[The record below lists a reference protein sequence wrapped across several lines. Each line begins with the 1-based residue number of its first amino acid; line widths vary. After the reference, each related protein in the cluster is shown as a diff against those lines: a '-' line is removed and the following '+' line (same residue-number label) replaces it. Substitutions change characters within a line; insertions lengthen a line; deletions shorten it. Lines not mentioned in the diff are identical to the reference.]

1 MDKSAPSTRTVS
13 STQTASLAKP
23 LPSVQSV
30 SNIQKDFISNHQKRK
45 RMVIYIRVLIL
56 IVFFALWEFS
66 ARAGILDA
74 FIFSSPTRILS
85 CMLQMTSDGSLFYH
99 TGITIAETIISFL
112 LVTGIGLL
120 VAILLW
126 TKQSLSEIL
135 EPYLVVLNSLPKTA
149 LAPVLIVWLGNN
161 IKTIIV
167 AAVSVAVFGT
177 ILTIYTGFQS
187 VDPEKIK
194 LIYTFQGTRKDV
206 LLKVILP
213 STVPLIISTMKVNI
227 GLSLVGVIIG
237 EFLAANAGLGYLIIY
252 GSQVFKLDWVLMSIL
267 ILCVLAG
274 ILYLITGRL
283 EKRYGKLK

>member
-1 MDKSAPSTRTVS
+1 MDKTLSVTQQEFVS
-13 STQTASLAKP
+13 RHK
-23 LPSVQSV
+23 
-30 SNIQKDFISNHQKRK
+30 KRK
-45 RMVIYIRVLIL
+45 RIVMYIRFLIL
-56 IVFFALWEFS
+56 IAFFVSWEVT
-66 ARAGILDA
+66 ARIGLLDA
-74 FIFSSPTRILS
+74 FIFSSPSRILR
-85 CMLQMTSDGSLFYH
+85 CIINMTADGSLFYH
-99 TGITIAETIISFL
+99 TGVTIAETIVSFL
-112 LVTGIGLL
+112 LVTVIGIL

-126 TKQSLSEIL
+126 LNQSLSEIL

-194 LIYTFQGTRKDV
+194 LIYTFRGTKKDV
-206 LLKVILP
+206 LCKVILP
-213 STVPLIISTMKVNI
+213 CTIPLIISTMKVNI

-252 GSQVFKLDWVLMSIL
+252 GSQVFKLDWVLMSII
-267 ILCVLAG
+267 ILCALAG
-274 ILYLITGRL
+274 LLYLITGKL
-283 EKRYGKLK
+283 EKRYGRLK